1 MLKGT
6 GTLGTSLVLET
17 DGIMTRQRVQNQI
30 LTRPYDDR
38 HFAVRLPSLSLWRST
53 HCSEHMDAHTHLH
66 ISSESLSH
74 THCYISGK
82 SIVQN
87 VEFIFIVCEFV
98 DNIMVVTCKYP
109 TVLGHFSFKGST
121 EFSFLNRHTFCHV
134 EVFSFSPH
142 SNWGSQDRGC
152 LFLEDCKALYSKT
165 GICDFELQMS

>member
-66 ISSESLSH
+66 ISSRSLSH
-74 THCYISGK
+74 THTATFEEKVSSKILRLYLPK
-82 SIVQN
+82 PDRIV
-87 VEFIFIVCEFV
+87 
-98 DNIMVVTCKYP
+98 
-109 TVLGHFSFKGST
+109 
-121 EFSFLNRHTFCHV
+121 
-134 EVFSFSPH
+134 
-142 SNWGSQDRGC
+142 
-152 LFLEDCKALYSKT
+152 
-165 GICDFELQMS
+165 